1 MNRSRLTEQSDVAS
15 GPDGPIT
22 VLSGYVHPTRGPV
35 TCPAAP
41 LVAGWFHE
49 RGFASRIGAGGILP
63 AGRGGRLFATTYID
77 LDGAVVGIAVI
88 APARQEA
95 VAAEAVRVWSAAVR
109 TRRLIVCASEPA
121 CGPTPVVPSQ
131 PLNRLAPSAG
141 GAGPAECPRAAA
153 TWAAVRQYEAR
164 GDTVLVLGGGGFA
177 PAGPAAQQAGAQQA
191 GRVRVADA
199 AGAQALR
206 SVDPERLSFVQHPCS
221 PVEEVAEILGVLRAR
236 FPLLRGQHPDQWC
249 YRSSDRRR
257 AVRAVAESSDLV
269 LVSAGSTVAASIRS
283 GTFVAFNGLNALRP
297 EEIAAA
303 ATVGVIAPL
312 RAAEGAGDATDAVV
326 GAIGGLGPV
335 SVAYHRTVT
344 EVATDVL
351 ARTPRRP

>member
-15 GPDGPIT
+15 GPDGPVT

-41 LVAGWFHE
+41 LVAGWLHE
-49 RGFASRIGAGGILP
+49 RGFASRIDAGGILP

-95 VAAEAVRVWSAAVR
+95 VAAEAVRVWSATVR
-109 TRRLIVCASEPA
+109 TRRLIVCASAPA
-121 CGPTPVVPSQ
+121 CGPTPAVPPQ
-131 PLNRLAPSAG
+131 PLNRLAAPAG
-141 GAGPAECPRAAA
+141 GAGQAECPRAAA
-153 TWAAVRQYEAR
+153 SWAAVRQYEAR
-164 GDTVLVLGGGGFA
+164 GDTVLVLGGGGLA
-177 PAGPAAQQAGAQQA
+177 PAGPAAQQAG
-191 GRVRVADA
+191 RVRVPDA

-206 SVDPERLSFVQHPCS
+206 AVDPERLSFVQHPCS

-269 LVSAGSTVAASIRS
+269 LVSAGSTLAASIRS
-283 GTFVAFNGLNALRP
+283 GAFVAFNGLNALRP

-312 RAAEGAGDATDAVV
+312 RAAEGAVDATDAVV

-351 ARTPRRP
+351 ARTPRRS

>member
-41 LVAGWFHE
+41 LVAGWLHE
-49 RGFASRIGAGGILP
+49 RGFAARIGAGGILP

-95 VAAEAVRVWSAAVR
+95 VAAEAVRVWSATVR
-109 TRRLIVCASEPA
+109 TRRLIVCASAPA

-131 PLNRLAPSAG
+131 PLNRLPPSAG
-141 GAGPAECPRAAA
+141 GAGQAECPRAAA
-153 TWAAVRQYEAR
+153 TWAAVRQYEVR
-164 GDTVLVLGGGGFA
+164 GDTVLVLGGGFA
-177 PAGPAAQQAGAQQA
+177 PADPAAQQA
-191 GRVRVADA
+191 GRVRVPDV

-269 LVSAGSTVAASIRS
+269 LVSAGSTLAASIRS
-283 GTFVAFNGLNALRP
+283 GAFVAFNGLNALRP

-312 RAAEGAGDATDAVV
+312 RAAEGAVDATDAVV